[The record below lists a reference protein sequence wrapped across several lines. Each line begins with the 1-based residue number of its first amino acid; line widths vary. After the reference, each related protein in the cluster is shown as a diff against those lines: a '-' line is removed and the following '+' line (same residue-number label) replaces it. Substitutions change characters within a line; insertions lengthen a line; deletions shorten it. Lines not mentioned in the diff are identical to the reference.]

1 VPSFALTGVTMAE
14 ARADALV
21 LFGATGDL
29 MQRKIY
35 PALQALVRR
44 GELNVPVIGVAR
56 GGWSVARLRARIRDS
71 LARHGGIDRRAFAAL
86 ARRIRYVEGD
96 YHDPTTFDRL
106 CAALDGARQPLC
118 YLAIPPGMFA
128 TVVRGLGKTPCARG
142 RLVVE
147 KPFGRDLASAQSLSR
162 VIHEVFD
169 EQSVFRIDHFLGKET
184 VQNLMYFRFANTFLE
199 PLWNRTFVA
208 GVQITMAEKF
218 GVEGRGSFYEEV
230 GAIRDVVQNHMLQ
243 VVANLAMEPPVGAGH
258 QALRDERVKVLR
270 AIRPLTRRTLVRGQY
285 AGYRSEPGVAASS
298 RVETFAAMRL
308 FIDSWRWQGV
318 PFQIRVGKRLPVTAT
333 EVRVALRRPP
343 QAIFD
348 RPTAAPGNYLR
359 FRLGPERMAIAL
371 GARAKKPGPAMVGS
385 SVELFV
391 CDDEGEEMQ
400 AYERLLGDA
409 LKGDATLFTR
419 QDGVEA
425 AWRVVDSVLADAP
438 ALHPYRGGSWG
449 PVDAEAIV
457 ADGDGWHNPRPTL
470 ARRR

>member
-1 VPSFALTGVTMAE
+1 MTSN

-29 MQRKIY
+29 MHRKIY

-44 GELNVPVIGVAR
+44 GELGVPVIGVAR
-56 GGWSVARLRARIRDS
+56 GGWNLARLRARVRDS
-71 LARHGGIDRRAFAAL
+71 LARYGGLDRHAFATL
-86 ARRIRYVEGD
+86 ARQIRYVEGD
-96 YHDPTTFDRL
+96 YRDPATFDRL
-106 CAALDGARQPLC
+106 CTALDGARRPVC

-128 TVVRGLGKTPCARG
+128 TVVEGLGKTPCAHG

-147 KPFGRDLASAQSLSR
+147 KPFGRDLASAQALSR
-162 VIHEVFD
+162 VIHAVFD
-169 EQSVFRIDHFLGKET
+169 EDSVFRIDHFLGKEA

-230 GAIRDVVQNHMLQ
+230 GALRDVVQNHMLQ

-285 AGYRSEPGVAASS
+285 AGYRREPGVAANS

-333 EVRVALRRPP
+333 EVRVALRGPP
-343 QAIFD
+343 QTIFD
-348 RPTAAPGNYLR
+348 RPSTTPGNYLR
-359 FRLGPERMAIAL
+359 FRLGPEHTAIAL
-371 GARAKKPGPAMVGS
+371 GARAKKPGPAMVGEN
-385 SVELFV
+385 VELFV
-391 CDDEGEEMQ
+391 CDEKGEQMQ

-409 LKGDATLFTR
+409 LKGDASLFTR
-419 QDGVEA
+419 QDAVEA
-425 AWRVVDSVLADAP
+425 AWRIVDPVLA
-438 ALHPYRGGSWG
+438 HPPPVHSYRGGTWG
-449 PVDAEAIV
+449 PAEADAIV
-457 ADGDGWHNPRPTL
+457 ADGDGWYNPRPTL
-470 ARRR
+470 ESKR

>member
-1 VPSFALTGVTMAE
+1 MAAS

-29 MQRKIY
+29 MHRKIY

-44 GELNVPVIGVAR
+44 GELDVPVIGVAR
-56 GGWSVARLRARIRDS
+56 GGWNVERLRARIRDGLS
-71 LARHGGIDRRAFAAL
+71 RYGGVDRRAYAAL

-96 YHDPTTFDRL
+96 YRDPATFDRL
-106 CAALDGARQPLC
+106 CTALDGARQPVC

-128 TVVRGLGKTPCARG
+128 TVVQGLGKTPCARG

-147 KPFGRDLASAQSLSR
+147 KPFGRDLASAQALSR
-162 VIHEVFD
+162 VIHGVFD
-169 EQSVFRIDHFLGKET
+169 EASVFRIDHFLGKEA
-184 VQNLMYFRFANTFLE
+184 VQNLMYFRFANAFLE
-199 PLWNRTFVA
+199 PLWNRTYVA

-218 GVEGRGSFYEEV
+218 GVEGRGAFYEEV

-243 VVANLAMEPPVGAGH
+243 VVANLAMEPPVGAGY

-270 AIRPLTRRTLVRGQY
+270 AIRPLTRRSLLRGQY
-285 AGYRSEPGVAASS
+285 AGYRHEPGVAPRSQ
-298 RVETFAAMRL
+298 VETFAAMRL
-308 FIDSWRWQGV
+308 YIDSWRWQGV

-343 QAIFD
+343 QPIFD
-348 RPTAAPGNYLR
+348 RPEATPGNYLR
-359 FRLGPERMAIAL
+359 FRLGPGHMAIAL
-371 GARAKKPGPAMVGS
+371 GARAKKPGPAMVGAN
-385 SVELFV
+385 VELFV
-391 CDDEGEEMQ
+391 CDDKGDEMQ

-425 AWRVVDSVLADAP
+425 AWRIVDPVLASAP
-438 ALHPYRGGSWG
+438 PVHGYRGGTWG
-449 PVDAEAIV
+449 PAAAQAIAAEP
-457 ADGDGWHNPRPTL
+457 DGWYNPRPTPD
-470 ARRR
+470 RT

>member
-1 VPSFALTGVTMAE
+1 MAD

-44 GELNVPVIGVAR
+44 GELGVPVIGVAR
-56 GGWSVARLRARIRDS
+56 GGWNVARLRARIRDS
-71 LARHGGIDRRAFAAL
+71 LARHGGLDRPAFDAL
-86 ARRIRYVEGD
+86 ARQVRYVEGD
-96 YHDPTTFDRL
+96 YRDPATFDRL
-106 CAALDGARQPLC
+106 CNALDGARRPVC

-128 TVVRGLGKTPCARG
+128 AVVRGLGKTSCARG

-147 KPFGRDLASAQSLSR
+147 KPFGRDLASAQALSG
-162 VIHEVFD
+162 VIHEVFA
-169 EQSVFRIDHFLGKET
+169 EEAVFRIDHFLGKEA
-184 VQNLMYFRFANTFLE
+184 VQNLMYFRFANAFLE

-208 GVQITMAEKF
+208 GVQITMAERF
-218 GVEGRGSFYEEV
+218 GVEGRGTFYEEV

-270 AIRPLTRRTLVRGQY
+270 AIRPLTRRALVRGQY
-285 AGYRSEPGVAASS
+285 AGYRRESGVAATSQ
-298 RVETFAAMRL
+298 VETFAAMRL

-348 RPTAAPGNYLR
+348 RPVMAPPNYLR
-359 FRLGPERMAIAL
+359 FRLGPEQTAITL

-391 CDDEGEEMQ
+391 CNEKGDEMQ

-419 QDGVEA
+419 QDAVEA
-425 AWRVVDSVLADAP
+425 AWRIVDPVLADAP
-438 ALHPYRGGSWG
+438 RVRPYRGGTWG
-449 PVDAEAIV
+449 PPEAEAIA
-457 ADGDGWHNPRPTL
+457 ADSDGWYNPRPTL
-470 ARRR
+470 DPKG